1 MAFIK
6 EYRSIRD
13 EFPEWEYLNSIGVR
27 NFLGKPIKNWT
38 TKLVVDR
45 ENNYYLIPLG
55 HTNPNRDNEYISFYA
70 LCLDGKVINMEV
82 KRQQEGKSIDNTI
95 ECYWTIKKI
104 KFPENW
110 KFDVISQDDLKK
122 IINDAFVNET
132 YSKTVT
138 TESVR
143 KITVDILASAI

>member
-6 EYRSIRD
+6 EYRSTRD

-55 HTNPNRDNEYISFYA
+55 HTNPNRDNEYIGFYA

-104 KFPENW
+104 KFPKNW

-138 TESVR
+138 VENVR
-143 KITVDILASAI
+143 KITVDIFASAI